1 MIKYLGKYRVLCER
15 DIDGEVVEKD
25 FTYLTGTGSHK
36 NSKIYRYDNNVL
48 KLYVEAKSNPTNRMT
63 KLFQD
68 NGVGIISLVDY
79 DFEVDILFN
88 ESDIDTVCSLIN
100 CKTSGSKIVPESIKN
115 HPRYKE
121 IKQERWDALS
131 EEEKEERILKGKL
144 LRERLQSKTES

>member
-15 DIDGEVVEKD
+15 DLDGELTDKD
-25 FTYLTGTGSHK
+25 FTYLVGTGTHK
-36 NSKIYRYDNNVL
+36 NSKIYRHNDNIL
-48 KLYVEAKSNPTNRMT
+48 KLYVEGKSSPTNRMI
-63 KLFQD
+63 KAFEEY
-68 NGVGIISLVDY
+68 GVEILDIVEY

-88 ESDIDTVCSLIN
+88 EFDIEKVCEIIT
-100 CKTSGSKIVPESIKN
+100 CKTSGAKIQPDSIKN

-144 LRERLQSKTES
+144 LRERLQNKA